1 MSIAVSAVVYPS
13 RVLLV
18 MVGAMSVTVVAIGIA
33 VAMGLVGEL
42 STTPRLFLGALVVFL
57 AVFGFYHGA
66 RLRKPIHIDISGAG
80 QLRLTDVS
88 AAGPCIDTN
97 WPHVRTNGEVVRLL
111 KNSMIWPHLLLLR
124 LQSESG
130 KMTILMVLPDSVSRD
145 NYRALSVACRW
156 IAAHSNPAEGKIFR
170 NCFK

>member
-1 MSIAVSAVVYPS
+1 MSIAVSTVVYPS

-18 MVGAMSVTVVAIGIA
+18 MVGAMSVAVVAIGIA
-33 VAMGLVGEL
+33 VAFGQVGEL
-42 STTPRLFLGALVVFL
+42 STTSRLFLATLVIFL

-66 RLRKPIHIDISGAG
+66 RHRNPIHIDISGTG

-88 AAGPCIDTN
+88 DSGACIDTN

-111 KNSMIWPHLLLLR
+111 NNSMIWPHLLLLR

-130 KMTILMVLPDSVSRD
+130 KMIMLTVLPDSVSRD
-145 NYRALSVACRW
+145 SYRALSVACRW
-156 IAAHSNPAEGKIFR
+156 IAAHRNPSEGKTF
-170 NCFK
+170 